1 MKISVLD
8 LRPAVAYEVIG
19 TRLSRSPPMLSVI
32 FHALEFLAYHAII
45 SVVDRVSVVRGLCMD
60 DAHPC

>member
-1 MKISVLD
+1 
-8 LRPAVAYEVIG
+8 
-19 TRLSRSPPMLSVI
+19 MLSVI
-32 FHALEFLAYHAII
+32 FHALKFLAYHAII